1 MINSLNL
8 IDAINAASTVVIALF
23 TLFLWVEN
31 RKLRKAG
38 SEPRIVA
45 HFEVHPSGNGAVNLA
60 LSNIGTGPAL
70 DVSFQIL
77 LEASVYDERNLL
89 VRRVEHR
96 APLTLISQGE
106 KVSFG
111 FGIGSDLFRGGR
123 ALPPFEV
130 LVKWRPAVCGDQFE
144 SRYTLDISQFEG
156 LPGLVEKPPIC
167 KISDQLEAVSQSL
180 EEIANHLSK

>member
-8 IDAINAASTVVIALF
+8 VDAINAASTVVIALF
-23 TLFLWVEN
+23 TLFLWLEN
-31 RKLRKAG
+31 RKLRRAG

-45 HFEVHPSGNGAVNLA
+45 HFEIHPSGNGAVNLA

-77 LEASVYDERNLL
+77 LDASVYDERHLL

-111 FGIGSDLFRGGR
+111 FGVGPDLFKGGR

-130 LVKWRPAVCGDQFE
+130 LVKWRPALCGNQFE
-144 SRYTLDISQFEG
+144 SRCTLDISQFAG
-156 LPGLVEKPPIC
+156 LPGLVEKPPVY
-167 KISDQLEAVSQSL
+167 KISDQLGSVSQSL
-180 EEIANHLSK
+180 EQIANHMAK